1 MLIQKKYII
10 LPYNNR
16 MTLKHLEF
24 YDGDD
29 LIFDF
34 RIKLD
39 FFTCECLAY
48 INVEPYIG
56 RDISIRFFA
65 SEEDVPRQAYT
76 MGIKTIM
83 QANKILMVASGEDKA
98 EIVKRAFFGPITPEV
113 PASVLQLHNDVTLVG
128 DEAALSLIGSCQS

>member
-24 YDGDD
+24 YDGGD

-65 SEEDVPRQAYT
+65 SEENIATVYK
-76 MGIKTIM
+76 GNIIKI
-83 QANKILMVASGEDKA
+83 NNGLPILRRDTAQTRL
-98 EIVKRAFFGPITPEV
+98 RAVF
-113 PASVLQLHNDVTLVG
+113 L
-128 DEAALSLIGSCQS
+128 

>member
-24 YDGDD
+24 YDGGD

-65 SEEDVPRQAYT
+65 SEENIIPIDTQEADAVPFALQQT
-76 MGIKTIM
+76 
-83 QANKILMVASGEDKA
+83 D
-98 EIVKRAFFGPITPEV
+98 EIPKCSNMDNRYRPYIHFTTPY
-113 PASVLQLHNDVTLVG
+113 HY
-128 DEAALSLIGSCQS
+128 ALG

>member
-24 YDGDD
+24 YDGGD

-39 FFTCECLAY
+39 FFHL
-48 INVEPYIG
+48 
-56 RDISIRFFA
+56 
-65 SEEDVPRQAYT
+65 
-76 MGIKTIM
+76 
-83 QANKILMVASGEDKA
+83 
-98 EIVKRAFFGPITPEV
+98 
-113 PASVLQLHNDVTLVG
+113 
-128 DEAALSLIGSCQS
+128 